1 MNIFILLIFSI
12 LSALLAGYIVYKILC
27 PRLKSAQELD
37 IQTKIKNQEILIQNT
52 TLIEDNIKLKL
63 SDGTMEELT
72 NLTKSMLLEI
82 APEKTFK
89 QLGSRLKRDYYAS
102 KISHFFDIHGHIRN
116 LMMKLPKE
124 CEKPVPIYNPQE
136 TINSGYE
143 FVMKN
148 KDNLGTL
155 SLYSQNK
162 NADFIKGMLKALKE
176 LGLVK

>member
-1 MNIFILLIFSI
+1 MNSVVGNYSVQPNYQQPAFKGNIALRSVPFKETFKLI
-12 LSALLAGYIVYKILC
+12 
-27 PRLKSAQELD
+27 
-37 IQTKIKNQEILIQNT
+37 IKDPK
-52 TLIEDNIKLKL
+52 DNIKFKL
-63 SDGTMEELT
+63 SDGTMEEIT
-72 NLTKSMLLEI
+72 NLTKSMLLEV

-102 KISHFFDIHGHIRN
+102 KISHFFDINGHIRN

-124 CEKPVPIYNPQE
+124 CERLIPEYNPKE
-136 TINSGYE
+136 AINSGYE
-143 FVMKN
+143 FVIKN

>member
-1 MNIFILLIFSI
+1 MNSVVGNYSVQSNYQQPAFK
-12 LSALLAGYIVYKILC
+12 GYIARRSVPFKDPLNHIKYSHDRKL
-27 PRLKSAQELD
+27 ELPER
-37 IQTKIKNQEILIQNT
+37 T
-52 TLIEDNIKLKL
+52 IEMIAKWLRPL
-63 SDGTMEELT
+63 EL
-72 NLTKSMLLEI
+72 NV
-82 APEKTFK
+82 APEKTFE
-89 QLGSRLKRDYYAS
+89 QLGARLKKDYYAS
-102 KISHFFDIHGHIRN
+102 RISHFFDIHGHIRN

-124 CEKPVPIYNPQE
+124 CERLIPEYNPKE
-136 TINSGYE
+136 AINRGYE